1 MSLAGTDRQ
10 YWEPLT
16 VPSTRMCAVER
27 NPAEVHWWASLFRSI
42 MCDAGLGK
50 VMSGTEKVPEPPA
63 DTTETGAAAFENSK
77 LYTRLY

>member
-1 MSLAGTDRQ
+1 
-10 YWEPLT
+10 
-16 VPSTRMCAVER
+16 
-27 NPAEVHWWASLFRSI
+27 

-77 LYTRLY
+77 LYTRLYLSLIHI